1 MTMAATT
8 SDGGPVLSLEDL
20 SMGFGARRGLAG
32 VLGRKPQERRV
43 LHDVSLD
50 VGPGEIVALVGESG
64 SGKTTTAQLALRLMT
79 PASGRVVF
87 EGRDITGLTPR
98 QLRPLRTRMQ
108 MIYQDPYES
117 LNPRHRVAEILLEP
131 LRIHGRLSGSAAD
144 RDERVTRAL
153 ASVGLT
159 PPEKYKDRYPHELSG
174 GQRQRVA
181 IASSLML
188 EPRLLVADEPVSM
201 LDVSVRAGILSLLVT
216 LKAELGL
223 GVLFITHDLS
233 TAVSCADRIAV
244 MYRGRI
250 VELGPARSVIAA
262 PRHPYT
268 RDLVAAVP
276 RRGSRSGPP
285 VVAPEED
292 TEDQVAGEEPD
303 GCPYAAR
310 CPLVQEPCRTWT
322 PELEAS
328 DDAGAPRAVACR
340 RAEEMTR

>member
-1 MTMAATT
+1 MTATAP
-8 SDGGPVLSLEDL
+8 DGAPVLSLEDL
-20 SMGFGARRGLAG
+20 SVSFGARRGLVG
-32 VLGRKPQERRV
+32 VLRRTAQERPV
-43 LHDVSLD
+43 LHEVSLD
-50 VGPGEIVALVGESG
+50 VHPGEIVALVGESG
-64 SGKTTTAQLALRLMT
+64 SGKTTTAQLALRLLA

-87 EGRDITGLTPR
+87 EGRDITALSR
-98 QLRPLRTRMQ
+98 RELRPLRTRMQ

-117 LNPRHRVAEILLEP
+117 LNPRHRVSEILLEP
-131 LRIHGRLSGSAAD
+131 LHIHRRLSGAAAD
-144 RDERVTRAL
+144 RDERVAQAL

-201 LDVSVRAGILSLLVT
+201 LDVSVRAGILSLLVN
-216 LKAELGL
+216 LKQQLGL

-233 TAVSCADRIAV
+233 TAASCADRIAV

-250 VELGPARSVIAA
+250 VEQGPARSVIAA

-276 RRGSRSGPP
+276 RRSLRSGPP
-285 VVAPEED
+285 VVAVEED
-292 TEDQVAGEEPD
+292 TEDQLAGEEAG

-322 PELEAS
+322 PELEALA
-328 DDAGAPRAVACR
+328 DEAGVTRAVACR
-340 RAEEMTR
+340 RAKEINA